1 VNGVNNYT
9 MVEKGTHV
17 ENATYPGKATVIFYK
32 NGPTVEMNK
41 QGMPFVTPLDRMKT
55 PYYMEAELNSP
66 MVLLEAGQIYTMDTR
81 WLACRMGPELKEVT
95 DSGVVGAEL
104 AAVRSRGEVNLSGR
118 FGVFFPGTL
127 VAFLYDRSGN
137 DRGRVVVQAVSPKDL
152 IDLHHAVAA
161 PADVVRVAL
170 HLVDN
175 HQVDR
180 GALGE
185 TFVTSPAGAS

>member
-1 VNGVNNYT
+1 
-9 MVEKGTHV
+9 VEKGTHV
-17 ENATYPGKATVIFYK
+17 ENASYPGKATVIFYK
-32 NGPTVEMNK
+32 NGPTVELNA

-66 MVLLEAGQIYTMDTR
+66 MALLNAGQTYTMDTR
-81 WLACRMGPELKEVT
+81 WLPCRMRPELKDVT
-95 DSGVVGAEL
+95 DSGVIGGQL
-104 AAVRSRGEVNLSGR
+104 TAVRNGADVNLSGR

-127 VAFLYDRSGN
+127 EAFLYDRDGN
-137 DRGRVVVQAVSPKDL
+137 DRGRVVVQAASPKDL
-152 IDLHHAVAA
+152 IDLHRAVPA

-170 HLVDN
+170 HLIDN

-185 TFVTSPAGAS
+185 TFVTNPEGAS